1 MRIQL
6 YSLCLLALFST
17 RVTQAADSTIAIN
30 GYVKDNACS
39 IAPGS
44 QSFVVDLMSNAA
56 KQLHRVGATT
66 PMVPFSIVLDK
77 CGGSAI
83 AVKTGFTGVA
93 DSDNLT
99 LLRIDGGAGAAA
111 GMGIQILDNS
121 GNAIALNEIS
131 SGLNWSNITAGQS
144 NTLYFYAR
152 LMATRAP
159 VTAGQVRATANFTL
173 EFQ

>member
-1 MRIQL
+1 MRKQL
-6 YSLCLLALFST
+6 YILGLLALLSAGET
-17 RVTQAADSTIAIN
+17 EAADSTITIN

-56 KQLHRVGATT
+56 KQLFRVGATT

-83 AVKTGFTGVA
+83 AVKTGFTGGA
-93 DSDNLT
+93 DNDNLS
-99 LLRIDGGAGAAA
+99 LLKIDGGAGAAA
-111 GMGIQILDNS
+111 GMGIQILDNN
-121 GNAIALNEIS
+121 GNAIALNEVS
-131 SGLNWSNITAGQS
+131 SGLSWSPVTAGQS

-152 LMATRAP
+152 LMATRTP
-159 VTAGQVRATANFTL
+159 VTAGQVSATANFTL